1 MSNIPAREKFENEFL
16 AFKSQLDSYL
26 LRICGNREDA
36 EDISQNAYLKAV
48 HNLQNFLGRSSLKTW
63 VFTIATNLARDH
75 FRARQR
81 WSVNCQDNARED
93 AFAHPERID
102 KMKEINTAS
111 PAGAF
116 EIREHVDFCF
126 TCMAKT
132 LTLRQ
137 QVCVILKD
145 IYEFTLAEIM
155 DITQLP
161 EGKVKHSIADG
172 RQILKTIFQ
181 KKCAL
186 VSKKG
191 VCYQCS
197 ELNDILNPE
206 QDRQMEI
213 LKLKMHK
220 EAQRRTSK
228 DHLYRLRTEL
238 IKSIDPLQSA
248 GTDLHSYFLTL
259 MPSYSDE
266 AVNTKK

>member
-1 MSNIPAREKFENEFL
+1 MSSIPTREKFENEFL
-16 AFKSQLDSYL
+16 TFKPQLDSYL

-36 EDISQNAYLKAV
+36 EDISHNAYVKAAT
-48 HNLQNFLGRSSLKTW
+48 NLQNFLGKSAIKTW

-81 WSVNCQDNARED
+81 WSVHCQDNARED

-116 EIREHVDFCF
+116 EIREHIDFCF

-145 IYEFTLAEIM
+145 IYDFTLAEIM
-155 DITQLP
+155 DITQLS
-161 EGKVKHSIADG
+161 EGKVKHSITDG

-197 ELNDILNPE
+197 ELNDILNPG
-206 QDRQMEI
+206 QDSQKEN
-213 LKLKMHK
+213 LKLKMFN
-220 EAQRRTSK
+220 EAQRNTST

-238 IKSIDPLQSA
+238 IRSIDPLHCT

-259 MPSYSDE
+259 MPSYSDTE
-266 AVNTKK
+266 VNTKK